1 MWSLN
6 SPLCVLFRIKT
17 MNEKIINDT
26 CDITAQTKKNTL
38 RLFFW
43 TVAWVLATAGV
54 AFGSKNLWNFNTWLT
69 IIAVL
74 IHIGL
79 GLGMIRVF
87 KQYLLG
93 LDELQRKI
101 QLDAMALSLGIGLV
115 LGSSY
120 ELLEDIKLIPF
131 EPEIPH
137 LLILMSLTYVVGTVL
152 GHRKYQ

>member
-1 MWSLN
+1 
-6 SPLCVLFRIKT
+6 

-43 TVAWVLATAGV
+43 TVAWVLATAGWAGISTSAV
-54 AFGSKNLWNFNTWLT
+54 FEQIAIGSKNLFNFKTLPI

-74 IHIGL
+74 VHIGL
-79 GLGMIRVF
+79 GLGMLRAF

-101 QLDAMALSLGIGLV
+101 QLDAMALSLGVGIVVGV
-115 LGSSY
+115 SY
-120 ELLEDIKLIPF
+120 ELLEDIKLITF
-131 EPEIPH
+131 EPEISH
-137 LLILMSLTYVVGTVL
+137 LIILMSLTFCIGIIL
-152 GHRKYQ
+152 GNRRYQ

>member
-1 MWSLN
+1 
-6 SPLCVLFRIKT
+6 
-17 MNEKIINDT
+17 MNKEIITDT
-26 CDITAQTKKNTL
+26 CDTTAQTRKNTL

-115 LGSSY
+115 LGCSY
-120 ELLEDIKLIPF
+120 EMLEDIKLIPF

>member
-1 MWSLN
+1 
-6 SPLCVLFRIKT
+6 
-17 MNEKIINDT
+17 MNKELINDT
-26 CDITAQTKKNTL
+26 RDAAALPKKNTL

-43 TVAWVLATAGV
+43 VVAWVLVTAGA
-54 AFGSKNLWNFNTWLT
+54 AFGPRFLWGFDTLPT
-69 IIAVL
+69 MLGVL
-74 IHIGL
+74 IHIGI
-79 GLGMIRVF
+79 GFGMIRMF
-87 KQYLLG
+87 KQYLLE

>member
-1 MWSLN
+1 
-6 SPLCVLFRIKT
+6 
-17 MNEKIINDT
+17 MNKKIITDM
-26 CDITAQTKKNTL
+26 CDSTAQTKKNTK

-43 TVAWVLATAGV
+43 SVVWVLATAGV
-54 AFGSKNLWNFNTWLT
+54 SFGSKNLWDFNTWLT
-69 IIAVL
+69 TIAVL

-87 KQYLLG
+87 KQYLQG

-120 ELLEDIKLIPF
+120 EMLEDIKLIPF
-131 EPEIPH
+131 QPEIPH

-152 GHRKYQ
+152 GNRKYQ

>member
-1 MWSLN
+1 
-6 SPLCVLFRIKT
+6 
-17 MNEKIINDT
+17 MNKKIINDM
-26 CDITAQTKKNTL
+26 CDSTAQTKKNTI

-43 TVAWVLATAGV
+43 SVAWVLATAG
-54 AFGSKNLWNFNTWLT
+54 ASFGPKSLWDFNTLPT
-69 IIAVL
+69 ILGVL
-74 IHIGL
+74 VHIGI
-79 GLGMIRVF
+79 GFGMIRMF

-93 LDELQRKI
+93 LDELQKKI

-115 LGSSY
+115 IGSSY

>member
-1 MWSLN
+1 
-6 SPLCVLFRIKT
+6 
-17 MNEKIINDT
+17 MNKKIITDM
-26 CDITAQTKKNTL
+26 CDSTAQTKKNTK

-43 TVAWVLATAGV
+43 GVVWVLATAGV
-54 AFGSKNLWNFNTWLT
+54 AFGPKNLWNFNTLPT
-69 IIAVL
+69 ILGVL
-74 IHIGL
+74 VHIGI
-79 GLGMIRVF
+79 GFGMIRMF

-101 QLDAMALSLGIGLV
+101 QLDALALSLGIGLV

>member
-1 MWSLN
+1 
-6 SPLCVLFRIKT
+6 
-17 MNEKIINDT
+17 MNKEIITDT
-26 CDITAQTKKNTL
+26 CDTTAQTKKNTL

-43 TVAWVLATAGV
+43 SVAWVLATAGV

-115 LGSSY
+115 LGCSY
-120 ELLEDIKLIPF
+120 EMLEDIKLIPF

-137 LLILMSLTYVVGTVL
+137 LIILMSLTYVVAAVL

>member
-1 MWSLN
+1 
-6 SPLCVLFRIKT
+6 

-43 TVAWVLATAGV
+43 TVAWVLAAAGWAGISTSAFFEQI
-54 AFGSKNLWNFNTWLT
+54 AFGSKNLWNFKTLLI

-74 IHIGL
+74 VHIGL
-79 GLGMIRVF
+79 GLGMIRAF

-120 ELLEDIKLIPF
+120 ELLEDITPVSIS
-131 EPEIPH
+131 PEIPH
-137 LLILMSLTYVVGTVL
+137 LIILMSLTYVVGCVL

>member
-1 MWSLN
+1 
-6 SPLCVLFRIKT
+6 
-17 MNEKIINDT
+17 MNKKIINDM
-26 CDITAQTKKNTL
+26 CDSTAQTKKNTI

-43 TVAWVLATAGV
+43 SVAWVLATAG
-54 AFGSKNLWNFNTWLT
+54 ASFGPKSLWEFNTLPT
-69 IIAVL
+69 ILGVL
-74 IHIGL
+74 IHIGI
-79 GLGMIRVF
+79 GFGMIRMF

-115 LGSSY
+115 IGSSY

-137 LLILMSLTYVVGTVL
+137 LIILMSLTYVVGTVL

>member
-1 MWSLN
+1 
-6 SPLCVLFRIKT
+6 
-17 MNEKIINDT
+17 MNKEIITDM
-26 CDITAQTKKNTL
+26 CDSTAQTKKNTK

-43 TVAWVLATAGV
+43 SVVWVLATAGV
-54 AFGSKNLWNFNTWLT
+54 TFGSKNLWDFNTWLT

-87 KQYLLG
+87 KQYLQG

-120 ELLEDIKLIPF
+120 EMLEDIKLIPF
-131 EPEIPH
+131 DPEIPH

-152 GHRKYQ
+152 GNRKYQ

>member
-1 MWSLN
+1 
-6 SPLCVLFRIKT
+6 
-17 MNEKIINDT
+17 MNKEIITDM
-26 CDITAQTKKNTL
+26 CDSTAQTKKNTK

-43 TVAWVLATAGV
+43 SVVWVLATAGV
-54 AFGSKNLWNFNTWLT
+54 AFGPKNLWNFNTWLT

-120 ELLEDIKLIPF
+120 EMLEDIKLIPF

>member
-1 MWSLN
+1 
-6 SPLCVLFRIKT
+6 
-17 MNEKIINDT
+17 MNKIINDT

-43 TVAWVLATAGV
+43 TGAWVLATAGA
-54 AFGSKNLWNFNTWLT
+54 AFGPRFLWDFNTLPT
-69 IIAVL
+69 VL
-74 IHIGL
+74 GVLVHIGL
-79 GLGMIRVF
+79 GLGMIRAF

>member
-1 MWSLN
+1 
-6 SPLCVLFRIKT
+6 
-17 MNEKIINDT
+17 MNKEIITDM
-26 CDITAQTKKNTL
+26 CDSTAQTKKNTK

-43 TVAWVLATAGV
+43 SVVWVLATAGV
-54 AFGSKNLWNFNTWLT
+54 SFGSKNLWDFNIWLT
-69 IIAVL
+69 TIAVL

-87 KQYLLG
+87 KQYLQG

-120 ELLEDIKLIPF
+120 EMLEDIKLIPF
-131 EPEIPH
+131 QPEIPH
-137 LLILMSLTYVVGTVL
+137 LLILMSLTYVVGTVM
-152 GHRKYQ
+152 GNRKYQ

>member
-1 MWSLN
+1 MN
-6 SPLCVLFRIKT
+6 KRIIT
-17 MNEKIINDT
+17 NT
-26 CDITAQTKKNTL
+26 CDITPQTKKNTL
-38 RLFFW
+38 RLFLW

-115 LGSSY
+115 LGCSY
-120 ELLEDIKLIPF
+120 EMLEDIKLIPF

>member
-1 MWSLN
+1 
-6 SPLCVLFRIKT
+6 
-17 MNEKIINDT
+17 MNKKIINDT

-43 TVAWVLATAGV
+43 TGAWVLATAGA
-54 AFGSKNLWNFNTWLT
+54 AFGPRFLWDFNTLPT
-69 IIAVL
+69 VL
-74 IHIGL
+74 GVLVHIGI
-79 GLGMIRVF
+79 GFGMIRAF

-115 LGSSY
+115 LGCSY
-120 ELLEDIKLIPF
+120 EMLEDIKLIPF

-137 LLILMSLTYVVGTVL
+137 LIILMSLTYVVAAVL

>member
-1 MWSLN
+1 
-6 SPLCVLFRIKT
+6 
-17 MNEKIINDT
+17 MNKEIITDT
-26 CDITAQTKKNTL
+26 CDTTAQTKKNTL

-115 LGSSY
+115 LGCSY
-120 ELLEDIKLIPF
+120 EMLEDIKLIPF

-137 LLILMSLTYVVGTVL
+137 LLILMSLTYVVGAVL

>member
-1 MWSLN
+1 
-6 SPLCVLFRIKT
+6 
-17 MNEKIINDT
+17 MNKEIINDT

-43 TVAWVLATAGV
+43 SVAWVLATAGV
-54 AFGSKNLWNFNTWLT
+54 AFGPKNLWNFNTLPT
-69 IIAVL
+69 ILGVL
-74 IHIGL
+74 IHIGI
-79 GLGMIRVF
+79 GFGMIRVF

>member
-1 MWSLN
+1 
-6 SPLCVLFRIKT
+6 
-17 MNEKIINDT
+17 MNKEIITDT
-26 CDITAQTKKNTL
+26 CDTTAQTKKNTL

-43 TVAWVLATAGV
+43 SVAWVLATAGV

-101 QLDAMALSLGIGLV
+101 QLDAMAKLSFGRH
-115 LGSSY
+115 
-120 ELLEDIKLIPF
+120 ETLIPN
-131 EPEIPH
+131 H
-137 LLILMSLTYVVGTVL
+137 ILTFAAVVLVGCTPSTTKPL
-152 GHRKYQ
+152 NKFWFQGCSAI